1 MQKKLLIL
9 GLLIPFFFVGC
20 SNGQDG
26 SSASSIASSQIPLES
41 SPTSEGEPSLSSL
54 ASSEASSESA
64 LSSDSNSS
72 EIISSSEESSSTTI
86 PVSSVSLNQST
97 LDIDTNSKG
106 VTLTA
111 TVLPADATNKAV
123 TWTSSD
129 TSVATVDNGAITPLE
144 EGNTTITA
152 TTVDG
157 NKTAT
162 CNVTVYEYKPIPD
175 HVIHIKYADETEWG
189 DEAMSVNSYSLSE
202 YMIQGLALKANDVF
216 KIHMSGDI
224 WYGYSAIKS
233 ATPSGLVAAA
243 SSDDNIKVL
252 SSGTY
257 DIYCDYNQ
265 DGDGK
270 HIYLAKTGNVDPTP
284 SVVHVTD
291 VSLSRNGKFL
301 EYRNEYQLTATV
313 YPSHANNKNVFWS
326 SSDTDIATVTNAG
339 RVIAKSK
346 KGSTII
352 TATTEDGAK
361 TDTCIVYVSP
371 DAYPDYYLTGTI
383 NGKSR
388 DVSYRKN
395 LAGVPLGDGRYLIS
409 DVQLQKGDSLRVYSE
424 KGMYWIRDKSYRIFE
439 YEVNVTAYVNI
450 YFNPNAANDEYL
462 TLVNKGSKE
471 IYVTYPRDTNDDGQ
485 CAWIW
490 VSGNDIQPQWIKS
503 SSLHIG
509 STGSEFLIPNKATSF
524 TFARA
529 SKEATPTEE
538 YGSIGAIKRIVGP
551 IEIVDGTY
559 AYDVSE

>member
-1 MQKKLLIL
+1 MVL
-9 GLLIPFFFVGC
+9 GLLVPFFLVGC
-20 SNGQDG
+20 SNGQD
-26 SSASSIASSQIPLES
+26 SSSPSSLTSGES
-41 SPTSEGEPSLSSL
+41 SSG
-54 ASSEASSESA
+54 SA

-72 EIISSSEESSSTTI
+72 EIISSGEDSSYTTI

-106 VTLTA
+106 VALTA
-111 TVLPADATNKAV
+111 TVLPSDATNKAV

-152 TTVDG
+152 TTADG
-157 NKTAT
+157 GKTAT

-189 DEAMSVNSYSLSE
+189 DEVMSVNSYSLSE

-233 ATPSGLVAAA
+233 ATPSGLVTAA

-252 SSGTY
+252 SSGNY

-270 HIYLAKTGNVDPTP
+270 HIYLAKTGNVDPAP

-326 SSDTDIATVTNAG
+326 SSDTDIATVTKAG

-346 KGSTII
+346 KGSTVI

-388 DVSYRKN
+388 DVSYRN

-409 DVQLQKGDSLRVYSE
+409 DVQLQKGDSLRVYSG
-424 KGMYWIRDKSYRIFE
+424 KGMHWFRDKSYHIFE
-439 YEVNVTAYVNI
+439 YEVKVTAYVNI
-450 YFNPNAANDEYL
+450 YFNPNAANDDYL